1 MNPNVRQVKETAKRQ
16 LHNVK
21 IGINDLKI
29 LHLDDYIRE
38 ALLDPIY
45 GFSTSKW
52 FLRKDS
58 VPDNC
63 KEEITKLVKAH
74 IFEEDGSVIRKAIC
88 TILGLYEDDQRLSV
102 LVENY
107 MQLFDAKSGFTA
119 APCHQFST
127 EQHVG
132 LKLIATKKW
141 EKDEILNSHN
151 FNVLFDTI
159 PLHLNEYSV
168 SKPSVGQKEQI
179 WLGPSSIVNHSCEP
193 NTVYEHYEKK
203 TLLKVIR
210 PIEIGEEITVN
221 YSRKYFFKCECDTC
235 KKGPEESTVKRKRGD
250 STISSKN
257 LIMRKTRASN
267 TRWSQEDSDKELAK
281 TYALYQK
288 MFDSVDYPPELKE
301 SAESA
306 EHCFTQRFLMIETP
320 QMDQHLRTFAKE
332 TKDIVHRVQ
341 VSRNLLSKG
350 ELNENLTRNCWKNS
364 EKLIQIGTAFMT
376 SPEKLEAND
385 VDDLKRMAK
394 FIEDLIKH
402 QESSK
407 EIQNRKMEEK
417 ELIRKKEQ
425 VREHFLGTEETQKNS
440 PQDRVANLVM
450 QRAISQ
456 LSPQLRPIITRIF
469 DGPTQQTAVSNG
481 ETSRKRKSSNRRK
494 RTAKREKSPT
504 GTPEISDVFLRIHY
518 TNRPIQTLHV
528 KKIGD
533 DGQQNGLNS
542 QNQQKMEEVV
552 NFFLMN
558 PTVTQ

>member
-16 LHNVK
+16 LNVK
-21 IGINDLKI
+21 IGINDLTI

-52 FLRKDS
+52 FLRKNRL
-58 VPDNC
+58 PNNC
-63 KEEITKLVKAH
+63 KEEIKKLIKTH
-74 IFEEDGSVIRKAIC
+74 IFEEGGSVIRKAIC
-88 TILGLYEDDQRLSV
+88 TILSLYEDDERLSV

-107 MQLFDAKSGFTA
+107 MQLFYAKSGFTA

-159 PLHLNEYSV
+159 PLELNEYSV
-168 SKPSVGQKEQI
+168 SKPSVGQKEHI

-221 YSRKYFFKCECDTC
+221 YSKKYFFKCECDTC
-235 KKGPEESTVKRKRGD
+235 KKKPEESTVKRKRGD
-250 STISSKN
+250 STITSKN

-267 TRWSQEDSDKELAK
+267 TRLSQEDSDKELAK
-281 TYALYQK
+281 TYALYK
-288 MFDSVDYPPELKE
+288 KLFDSVDYPPELKE
-301 SAESA
+301 SAGSA
-306 EHCFTQRFLMIETP
+306 EHSFTQRFLMIETP
-320 QMDQHLRTFAKE
+320 QIDQHLRTFAKQ
-332 TKDIVHRVQ
+332 TKDMVHRVQ
-341 VSRNLLSKG
+341 VSRNLLSKD
-350 ELNENLTRNCWKNS
+350 EVNENLTRNCWKNA
-364 EKLIQIGTAFMT
+364 EKLIQIGTVFMT
-376 SPEKLEAND
+376 GPEKLEAND
-385 VDDLKRMAK
+385 VDDLKSMAK
-394 FIEDLIKH
+394 KT
-402 QESSK
+402 
-407 EIQNRKMEEK
+407 EEK
-417 ELIRKKEQ
+417 ELIRRKEQ
-425 VREHFLGTEETQKNS
+425 VREHFLGYEEAETNP

-450 QRAISQ
+450 QRVISQ
-456 LSPQLRPIITRIF
+456 MSSQFRPIITRIF
-469 DGPTQQTAVSNG
+469 DGPTQQTAISNG
-481 ETSRKRKSSNRRK
+481 ETSRKRKSADRRRR

-504 GTPEISDVFLRIHY
+504 GIPEISDVFLRVHY

-528 KKIGD
+528 KEIGD
-533 DGQQNGLNS
+533 NGQQNGKSINS
-542 QNQQKMEEVV
+542 QNQQKLEEVV
-552 NFFLMN
+552 NFFLNN
-558 PTVTQ
+558 PTITQ